1 MNFLD
6 HTKIVLWDSAKAV
19 RYVDKR
25 GDVHIWSLADAMTK
39 GPKGEVVE
47 RLKIAAKELFAWAD
61 LMASGKKRKGM

>member
-25 GDVHIWSLADAMTK
+25 GDVHIWPLADALAK
-39 GPKGEVVE
+39 GSNGEVVE

-61 LMASGKKRKGM
+61 LMASGKKRRMV

>member
-25 GDVHIWSLADAMTK
+25 GDVHIWCLADAMAK
-39 GPKGEVVE
+39 GSKGEVVE
-47 RLKIAAKELFAWAD
+47 RLKIAAKELISWAD
-61 LMASGKKRKGM
+61 LMASGKRRRGM